1 MNLAKNIK
9 ALKQS
14 NPSLNLPQKQD
25 KFSLDESLN
34 LCFKE
39 GKMYHNVKEE
49 LSQKLIYIKQNYAYY
64 PLLYFYGFGNGTLYK
79 ILCQTQTKIV
89 VFEDD
94 LKLLSLVFSLID
106 FSEELQDKR
115 LVLITNLEELN
126 ALFEDELI
134 QASYKIYTL
143 FSHCA
148 FYENEKFEL
157 LHAKFKEHFDFL
169 LLQKGNDFQDTL
181 TGMKHTL
188 INLKTMLEKPKFKD
202 FLNTYRLQNQN
213 AIIVSTGPSL
223 SKQLPLLKEVQERV
237 VIFAADSAYA
247 ILKKEGIRADFVFSL
262 ERLELTSEFFNQN
275 FNELDE
281 NVLFIIASLTHPN
294 TLKYLKNQN
303 FLLVLRPFYFEKAL
317 KCDEFGYLGV
327 GASVANMAYEC
338 AAALRFE
345 NIIFIGQDLAY
356 DEKGLSHEKSYTLL
370 HHHKND
376 FQKDKDRFLCE
387 AYGGGGFVQS
397 SLAWTLF
404 RLGLQRDILN
414 AKKLNINTYNA
425 TEGGARIEGCI
436 EKSFA
441 WCCENLL
448 KTIKK
453 KLPLKSIKTKVS
465 NASLSLKNLL
475 EKGEKFETKLKAILC
490 DLEQA
495 INKKQNLEHFLHNLE
510 QLSKEFKNQEIYT
523 DLFLALLFD
532 LESQKLKLRAENADI
547 LENLKTQKSYFA
559 ELLRLLKEQNELLKE
574 QNELI

>member
-1 MNLAKNIK
+1 MNLIKNIK

-25 KFSLDESLN
+25 KFEFDESLN
-34 LCFKE
+34 PCFKE
-39 GKMYHNVKEE
+39 GKIYQNVKEE
-49 LSQKLIYIKQNYAYY
+49 LSSKLIFLKTHYAHY
-64 PLLYFYGFGNGTLYK
+64 PVLYFYGFGNGTLYK
-79 ILCQTQTKIV
+79 ILCQTQDKII
-89 VFEDD
+89 VFEED
-94 LKLLSLVFSLID
+94 LELLSLVFSFID
-106 FSEELQDKR
+106 FSEELLSKK
-115 LVLITNLEELN
+115 LILITNLKELDE
-126 ALFEDELI
+126 LFEDELI
-134 QASYKIYTL
+134 QTSYKIYTL
-143 FSHCA
+143 FSHSP
-148 FYENEKFEL
+148 FYKNENFEL
-157 LHAKFKEHFDFL
+157 LHRKIKEHFDFL
-169 LLQKGNDFQDTL
+169 LLQKGNDPEDTL

-202 FLNTYRLQNQN
+202 FLKTYRFKNQN

-223 SKQLPLLKEVQERV
+223 TKQLPLLKEVQEKA

-275 FNELDE
+275 FNEFDE
-281 NVLFIIASLTHPN
+281 NVLFIITSLTHPN

-356 DEKGLSHEKSYTLL
+356 DDMGLSHEKSYTLL
-370 HHHKND
+370 SYHKND
-376 FQKDKDRFLCE
+376 FQNDKDKFLCE
-387 AYGGGGFVQS
+387 AYGGQGLAQS

-404 RLGLQRDILN
+404 RLGLQEDILN

-425 TEGGARIEGCI
+425 TQGGARIEGTC

-441 WCCENLL
+441 WCCENLF
-448 KTIKK
+448 KAPKK
-453 KLPLKSIKTKVS
+453 KLPIKSVKISTT
-465 NASLSLKNLL
+465 NALLSLKNLL
-475 EKGEKFETKLKAILC
+475 EKGEKFEAKLETILR

-495 INKKQNLEHFLHNLE
+495 LNEKQNLEYFLHSLE
-510 QLSKEFKNQEIYT
+510 KLSKEFKEQGICT

-532 LESQKLKLRAENADI
+532 LESERLKLRAENADI
-547 LENLKTQKSYFA
+547 LTNLKTQKGYFA
-559 ELLRLLKEQNELLKE
+559 KLLRLLKKQNALLKE
-574 QNELI
+574 HNESI